1 MIITESFNTQMQYIE
16 AVRTM
21 TRPVEEVVS
30 ENVETLNEP
39 ETLDPEVVNEVTEG
53 DELIEETENEV
64 VE

>member
-21 TRPVEEVVS
+21 THPVEEVVS

>member
-39 ETLDPEVVNEVTEG
+39 ETSDPEVVNEVTEG

>member
-21 TRPVEEVVS
+21 TCPVEEVVS
-30 ENVETLNEP
+30 ENVETPKEP
-39 ETLDPEVVNEVTEG
+39 ETSDPEVADEVIENEES
-53 DELIEETENEV
+53 IEENENEV

>member
-30 ENVETLNEP
+30 ENVETLKETETPNPEVANETNED
-39 ETLDPEVVNEVTEG
+39 ETL
-53 DELIEETENEV
+53 IEDNKDEV

>member
-30 ENVETLNEP
+30 ENVDTPDNP
-39 ETLDPEVVNEVTEG
+39 GTSDPEVANETNE
-53 DELIEETENEV
+53 DETLIEENENEV

>member
-21 TRPVEEVVS
+21 TRPVEEIVP
-30 ENVETLNEP
+30 ENVETPKEP

-53 DELIEETENEV
+53 DELIEEIKDEV

>member
-21 TRPVEEVVS
+21 TRPVKEVVS
-30 ENVETLNEP
+30 ENTETPKES
-39 ETLDPEVVNEVTEG
+39 ETSDPEVADEVIENEES
-53 DELIEETENEV
+53 IEENENEV

>member
-21 TRPVEEVVS
+21 TRPVEEVVPENAETPEES
-30 ENVETLNEP
+30 ETS
-39 ETLDPEVVNEVTEG
+39 DPEITDEVIENE
-53 DELIEETENEV
+53 ELIEENKDEV

>member
-30 ENVETLNEP
+30 KNADTP
-39 ETLDPEVVNEVTEG
+39 DDPRISDPEIANETNE
-53 DELIEETENEV
+53 DETLIEENENEV

>member
-21 TRPVEEVVS
+21 TRPVKEVVS
-30 ENVETLNEP
+30 ENTETPKEP
-39 ETLDPEVVNEVTEG
+39 ETSDPEVVNETNEVETI
-53 DELIEETENEV
+53 IEEAGDEV

>member
-21 TRPVEEVVS
+21 TRSVEEVVS
-30 ENVETLNEP
+30 ENVDTPDNP
-39 ETLDPEVVNEVTEG
+39 GTSDPEVANETNE
-53 DELIEETENEV
+53 DETLIEENENEV